1 MKKRLTAILL
11 ALCLMLG
18 IGMPAAPTSARAD
31 SYTVYVISNTLKVY
45 NKASTSGKLL
55 GTMAFGE
62 SMTCLATN
70 DSWAA
75 VKNSA
80 GKIGYCKLSSLATS
94 NPNNINTKAYITS
107 NNIPVY
113 RKPDTGADVMMKLK
127 KNSCYT
133 AVAITRDGNWVRL
146 KNGKYYGYVQTK
158 YVSTTAVEE
167 DGDATPTMNSTVYII
182 DNTLKAYQKNSTSSK
197 VLGTMSY
204 GESMTLLAA
213 SGSWAC
219 IRNSSGAVGYCK
231 LSGLSNVNPNT
242 YSNKIYIN
250 SDNVKVYRKPDTG
263 AGVMQVLNKNDSYT
277 CVAIT
282 EDGAWMRLKNG
293 KYYGYVQSKY
303 ISNLEVEETPE
314 AQGVYVSE
322 YTLTFYQEPDET
334 SNELTTLPFGE
345 SMLLVNVNDGW
356 AEVVLSNGK
365 TAYCPYG
372 GITKVNPNSL
382 MDSYFAIEDDVN
394 LYETPYEDDHI
405 VKTIAT
411 NAAVTVVAIT
421 EDGEWA
427 RVNLG
432 GGSFAYARM
441 EKLSESKVAVDDG
454 TIVPCDPVTV
464 YIASTTLVC
473 YEDNSTSSKALG
485 TMSFGEILSCTGSG
499 EGWARVM
506 NSNGAIGYCKLSGL
520 SYTNPNTYSVTLYS
534 QAASVK
540 VYEKATTSSDVMT
553 TLALNAKLTAV
564 CYSSDKAWI
573 RVKSGSNYGYVQAKY
588 LATTQ
593 VENAQT
599 SSTVSKVISLAKEQL
614 GIKYV
619 YAAQSP
625 SSGFDCSG
633 FTYYVFKNAA
643 GITLQRTAYTQ
654 GYNNSYTKI
663 TDRKDL
669 KVGDL
674 VFFNTVDDGA
684 SDLCDHVGIYIGD
697 NEFIHAS
704 SAAGKVTISSLGTS
718 SSSYYYRTFSWG
730 RRIIN

>member
-31 SYTVYVISNTLKVY
+31 SYTVYVTSNTLKVY
-45 NKASTSGKLL
+45 NKVSTSGKVL
-55 GTMAFGE
+55 GTMSFGE
-62 SMTCLATN
+62 SMTCMATS
-70 DSWAA
+70 DDWAA

-80 GKIGYCKLSSLATS
+80 GKIGYCKISGLSTA
-94 NPNNINTKAYITS
+94 NPNNINAKAYITAS
-107 NNIPVY
+107 NVPVY
-113 RKPDTGADVMMKLK
+113 RKPDTGAGVMMKLK
-127 KNSCYT
+127 KNSSYT
-133 AVAITRDGNWVRL
+133 AVGITRDGSWVRL
-146 KNGKYYGYVQTK
+146 KNGKYYGYVQAK
-158 YVSTTAVEE
+158 HVSTAAVEE
-167 DGDATPTMNSTVYII
+167 DGTAIPTLNSTVYII

-213 SGSWAC
+213 SGGWAC
-219 IRNSSGAVGYCK
+219 IRNSAGAIGYCK
-231 LSGLSNVNPNT
+231 MSGLSNVNPNA
-242 YSNKIYIN
+242 YSDKIYIN
-250 SDNVKVYRKPDTG
+250 SDGVKVYRKPDTG

-303 ISNLEVEETPE
+303 VSNIKVEETPE

-322 YTLTFYQEPDET
+322 YTLTLYEQPDET
-334 SNELTTLPFGE
+334 SNEISTMAFGE

-356 AEVVLSNGK
+356 AEVVLSSGK

-372 GITKVNPNSL
+372 GITKVNPNTL
-382 MDSYFAIEDDVN
+382 MDSYFAIEDGIN
-394 LYETPYEDDHI
+394 LYKTPSEDDDI
-405 VKTIAT
+405 IKTIST
-411 NAAVTVVAIT
+411 NTAVTVVAIT

-432 GGSFAYARM
+432 GGSFAYACM

-454 TIVPCDPVTV
+454 TIVPCDPVAV
-464 YIASTTLVC
+464 YVASTTLVC

-485 TMSFGEILSCTGSG
+485 TMSFGETLTCTGSG
-499 EGWARVM
+499 EGWARVQ
-506 NSNGAIGYCKLSGL
+506 NAAGSIGYCKLSGL
-520 SYTNPNTYSVTLYS
+520 TYTNPNTYSVTLYS
-534 QAASVK
+534 QAAGVK
-540 VYEKATTSSDVMT
+540 IYEKATTSSTAVT
-553 TLALNAKLTAV
+553 TLGLNAKVTAV

-573 RVKSGSNYGYVQAKY
+573 RVKVGSAYSYVQSRY
-588 LATTQ
+588 FATTQ
-593 VENAQT
+593 VQSSG
-599 SSTVSKVISLAKEQL
+599 SSTTISKVLALAKEQM

-643 GITLQRTAYTQ
+643 GITLKRTAYTQ

-663 TDRKDL
+663 TNRKDL
-669 KVGDL
+669 KLGDL

-684 SDLCDHVGIYIGD
+684 SDLCDHVGIYIGN

-704 SAAGKVTISSLGTS
+704 SAAGKVTVSSLGTS